1 MALETERV
9 ASYEVA
15 ITDVQRVAQ
24 LIEEY
29 ARTIEKIGLSPM
41 KGFA

>member
-1 MALETERV
+1 
-9 ASYEVA
+9 VA
-15 ITDVQRVAQ
+15 ITDLERVPQ

-29 ARTIEKIGLSPM
+29 ARVIERIGLSPM